1 MWMEKIKLTLALCGL
16 TVCLALL
23 NPFAARGQQ
32 TKPSPAQAPTQTPA
46 QSSTPPNY
54 EKFTHKTHTGVV
66 KVPGT
71 NQAHD
76 LKCDS
81 CHDQRDLLKELVP
94 TTARNKDLKLKFPGH
109 KACVECHVQ
118 QFTAKPLQTCTIC
131 HDTKQGLIARPPQ
144 RDFAPRY
151 DFNAFFGAF
160 TKKDG
165 TATNQHEMHMTY
177 NLPSGQKT
185 DCSFCHAQTAKPAVL
200 KIASHPECYV
210 CHSPNSGDQKAA
222 QKSGCAVCHTEQQL
236 NARPFS
242 DKYVTRAYGALF
254 THKSHVGYVNN
265 KCDVCHTISGGYNQ
279 NSPVT
284 LRTKAHVTPDQRGG
298 KGCFSCHDGGQH
310 YGRTVFSGEPGT
322 DGGGSCKRCHTRE
335 DAKVFPSSGQ

>member
-32 TKPSPAQAPTQTPA
+32 TKPSPAPATAAPS
-46 QSSTPPNY
+46 QSSAPPNY
-54 EKFTHKTHTGVV
+54 EKFTHKSHTGVV

-81 CHDQRDLLKELVP
+81 CHDQRDLMKELVP
-94 TTARNKDLKLKFPGH
+94 TTNRNKELKLKFPGH

-118 QFTAKPLQTCTIC
+118 QFTAKPTQTCTIC
-131 HDTKQGLIARPPQ
+131 HDTKQGLTARPPQ
-144 RDFAPRY
+144 RDFAQRY
-151 DFNAFFGAF
+151 DFNAFFDA
-160 TKKDG
+160 K
-165 TATNQHEMHMTY
+165 QHEQHVTY

-185 DCSFCHAQTAKPAVL
+185 DCNFCHMQTAKPAVL

-222 QKSGCAVCHTEQQL
+222 QKSGCAVCHTQQQL

-242 DKYVTRAYGALF
+242 DKYVSRAYGALF
-254 THKSHVGYVNN
+254 THKSHVGYVSNN
-265 KCDVCHTISGGYNQ
+265 CAVCHTVNGGYNQ
-279 NSPVT
+279 NSPT
-284 LRTKAHVTPDQRGG
+284 SLRVKQHVTPDQRGG
-298 KGCFSCHDGGQH
+298 KGCFFCHDGGQH
-310 YGRTVFSGEPGT
+310 FGRTVFSGEPGT
-322 DGGGSCKRCHTRE
+322 DGGGSCKKCHTRE
-335 DAKVFPSSGQ
+335 DAKVFASSGL